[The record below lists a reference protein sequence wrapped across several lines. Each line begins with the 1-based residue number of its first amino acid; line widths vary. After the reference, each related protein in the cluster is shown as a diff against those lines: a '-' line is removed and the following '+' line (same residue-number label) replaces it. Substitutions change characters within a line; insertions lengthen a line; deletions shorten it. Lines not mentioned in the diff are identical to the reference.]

1 MPTSTIFPLRSTRQ
15 VREFLVFIWRSCCS
29 CEMWKCF
36 LCHCFCFGHLL
47 GMLAVHLLFK
57 LKHPLSQQLLELY
70 LAYLLYGKILGFSLS
85 MHFIRNIST
94 PTHASK
100 GHRVT
105 ETHQPKYFSNLKTV
119 QLRDVHCSIR
129 IMIRVAFLSART
141 CLAVLLSFASSCVC
155 GVVCENPR
163 RSANTGTCTCGTK
176 ITF

>member
-1 MPTSTIFPLRSTRQ
+1 MPL
-15 VREFLVFIWRSCCS
+15 FLFWLFIRDPVQQSQLFEGNILQINNCWS
-29 CEMWKCF
+29 F
-36 LCHCFCFGHLL
+36 ILL
-47 GMLAVHLLFK
+47 V
-57 LKHPLSQQLLELY
+57 
-70 LAYLLYGKILGFSLS
+70 LYGKILGFSLS
-85 MHFIRNIST
+85 MHFIRNISI

-129 IMIRVAFLSART
+129 FCSVLFIMIAKRIMIRVAFLSART
-141 CLAVLLSFASSCVC
+141 CVAVLLSFASSCVC

-163 RSANTGTCTCGTK
+163 RSANTGTYTCGTK